1 MRTTLHTQTRHKQ
14 YAFLLFSLYFFLS
27 LFALD
32 FLPLLYSYFFLFIH
46 LQIGRSI
53 QLFLRECT
61 IILMRFRHEC
71 VRRTAKRGFIIISF
85 LYFDRA
91 VNPRYTFFHLFFR
104 LADLR

>member
-91 VNPRYTFFHLFFR
+91 VNPRYTFFRLFFR